1 MEATYRKE
9 RWIRFHYR
17 LSRRNVPGRFLCL
30 VRDFFFTNL
39 SNSSKSIVPSRH
51 GTWVIGDSNSI
62 EISLTVLL
70 TMASILP
77 DLTKL
82 VAVRNGYLYIL
93 TISLNSAFHPRI
105 CSDERP
111 YRIENIRYTSRN
123 LA

>member
-1 MEATYRKE
+1 MDP
-9 RWIRFHYR
+9 FS
-17 LSRRNVPGRFLCL
+17 LSSISSKRSRAFSMPSSG
-30 VRDFFFTNL
+30 FFFTNL

-62 EISLTVLL
+62 EIALTVLL

-93 TISLNSAFHPRI
+93 TISLNSSFHPCI

-111 YRIENIRYTSRN
+111 YHIENIRYTSRN